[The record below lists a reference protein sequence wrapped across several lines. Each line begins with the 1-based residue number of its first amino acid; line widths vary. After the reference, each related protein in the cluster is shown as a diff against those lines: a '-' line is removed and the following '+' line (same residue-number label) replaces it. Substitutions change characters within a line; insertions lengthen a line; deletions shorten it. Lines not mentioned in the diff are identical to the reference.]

1 MTISARLERRLVLL
15 LGAASL
21 ACAPAPR
28 SGEEVR
34 ITEESA
40 IIIWDAATR
49 TQHFIR
55 RASFETKARDFGFLV
70 PTPSVPKLG
79 EADDAAFSLLE
90 QITEPPRAAP
100 VAAAKSEPMKA
111 AAPAPQ
117 VVVVAREKV
126 AGLDAAVLKAN
137 DAGAL
142 DYWLKTN
149 GYHSSPELTDWYKP
163 YVAKNWIIT
172 AFKISADGAGQ
183 SRVNASA
190 VRMSF
195 QTEQPFFPYRE
206 PSGAKASGS
215 RLLNVYFI
223 GDSRPEG
230 RIGANESWP
239 GKAIWS
245 GPMAGSDKDGLM
257 KLAGLTKVP
266 AAASRLTRFIDY
278 ASPRPGSD
286 DLYFAPSADQSELR
300 DGHSSR
306 PREMELA
313 GSGNFLAMIVIAAG
327 LVAMFILFLR
337 WRRARSSTPRGPTS
351 GRP

>member
-1 MTISARLERRLVLL
+1 MAITARLQRHIVLL

-28 SGEEVR
+28 SGDEVR

-40 IIIWDAATR
+40 IILWDAGTR

-55 RASFETKARDFGFLV
+55 RASFETKAKDFGFLV

-79 EADDAAFSLLE
+79 EASDAAFDLLE
-90 QITEPPRAAP
+90 RITEPPRVAP
-100 VAAAKSEPMKA
+100 AESPKSEPPRV

-117 VVVVAREKV
+117 VVVIAREKV

-142 DYWLKTN
+142 DYWMKTN
-149 GYHSSPELTDWYKP
+149 GYHSSPELAEWYKP
-163 YVAKNWIIT
+163 YIAKNWIIT
-172 AFKISADGAGQ
+172 AFKIDSDGP
-183 SRVNASA
+183 RVSTAA

-195 QTEQPFFPYRE
+195 ETDQPFFPYRE
-206 PSGAKASGS
+206 PAREPAGAAASGT
-215 RLLNVYFI
+215 RALNVYFV
-223 GDSRPEG
+223 GDSKPEG
-230 RIGANESWP
+230 RIGASGNWP
-239 GKAIWS
+239 GKVVWS
-245 GPMAGSDKDGLM
+245 GQLAGGDRETLM
-257 KLAGLTKVP
+257 KLVGVPKLP
-266 AAASRLTRFIDY
+266 AAATRLTRFSDHS
-278 ASPRPGSD
+278 SPRAGSD
-286 DLYFAPSADQSELR
+286 DLYFSPAADQSEL
-300 DGHSSR
+300 GKAPES
-306 PREMELA
+306 
-313 GSGNFLAMIVIAAG
+313 GGNFLAMIVIAAG